1 MIDDF
6 ERCYRFMR
14 SRDPR
19 YDGFFFVGVT
29 STGIYCRPSCPA
41 RLPDRRNVRLFATA
55 AAAQAAGLRACK
67 RCEPDAAPG
76 SPAWNRRADVAGR
89 AFRLIADGIVD
100 REGVPGL
107 ASRLGFGERQLH
119 RILVAEVGA
128 GPAQLA
134 RAQRAQAAR
143 TLIESTGL
151 RFAEVAL
158 ASGFGSIRQ
167 FNDTVQAIYARTP
180 SELRRRARRRR
191 GSTTQGAVDL
201 RLGARGPLDG
211 AALLDFLGARAI
223 PGVEH
228 VAGGTY
234 TRSLAL
240 EHGGGLAA
248 LTPERDAVRCVLA
261 LDDLR
266 DLTAA
271 VARCR
276 RLLDLD
282 ADPLSIAAQLEA
294 DPVLGELARH
304 RPGMRV
310 PGCVDG
316 FELGVRAIV
325 GQQVSVAAARTV
337 LGRLVARYGEPLAEP
352 LGSITHRFP
361 TAQTLARVDP
371 ADFPFP
377 RRRGEALRSLALL
390 VAAQGLRFDAGADSS
405 AALAALLDIPGV
417 GPWTASYVAMRALG
431 DPDAFPAG
439 DLGLRHALARLGHL
453 AEGPRATA
461 LAEAWRPWRSYAVMH
476 LWSSLGDAPR
486 QPSVVRAPGRGLG
499 AHHVHE
505 LAQRDVCVHEVQAP
519 SGGGRRAEDRRGADR
534 ADP

>member
-1 MIDDF
+1 MSEKRQTSGPKPATMNGVIDDF

-14 SRDPR
+14 SRDAR

-41 RLPDRRNVRLFATA
+41 RLPHRRNVRLFASA

-100 REGVPGL
+100 REGVTGL
-107 ASRLGFGERQLH
+107 ASRLGFSERQLN

-151 RFAEVAL
+151 SFAEVAL
-158 ASGFGSIRQ
+158 AAGFGSIRQ
-167 FNDTVQAIYARTP
+167 FNDTVRAIYARTP
-180 SELRRRARRRR
+180 SELRRRARRTR
-191 GSTTQGAVDL
+191 GATTPGAVEL
-201 RLGARGPLDG
+201 RLPARAPLDG
-211 AALLDFLGARAI
+211 RWLLEFLGARAI

-228 VAGGTY
+228 VEDGTY
-234 TRSLAL
+234 RRSLAL
-240 EHGGGLAA
+240 EHGAGQVA
-248 LTPERDAVRCVLA
+248 LTPEAGAVRCVLR

-282 ADPLSIAAQLEA
+282 ADPLSIAGQLGA
-294 DPVLGELARH
+294 DPVLGEVARR
-304 RPGMRV
+304 RPGLRV
-310 PGCVDG
+310 PGTVDG
-316 FELGVRAIV
+316 FELAVRAIV
-325 GQQVSVAAARTV
+325 GQQVSVPAARTV
-337 LGRLVARYGEPLAEP
+337 LGRLVERFGEQLPEP
-352 LGSITHRFP
+352 DGPITHRFP
-361 TAQTLARVDP
+361 TAETLSELDP
-371 ADFPFP
+371 AGLPFP

-390 VAAQGLRFDAGADSS
+390 VSAEGLRFDAGADSS

-439 DLGLRHALARLGHL
+439 DIGIKHGLERLGQP
-453 AEGPRATA
+453 AEGPPATA
-461 LAEAWRPWRSYAVMH
+461 IAEPWRPWRSYAVMH
-476 LWSSLGDAPR
+476 LWALVSAAPD
-486 QPSVVRAPGRGLG
+486 GGL
-499 AHHVHE
+499 VTDQLDQVLE
-505 LAQRDVCVHEVQAP
+505 RDVRVHEV
-519 SGGGRRAEDRRGADR
+519 
-534 ADP
+534 